1 MVPGKSVMSQGIL
14 GRILAQK
21 ALEVSEAQGRVP
33 LRDLCALV
41 RDAPPPRDFAAALRG
56 PAVRPRVIAEVKR
69 ASPSAGP
76 IRPDA
81 DPPTVAAAY
90 QAAGAAAISVLTDG
104 PFFDGSLLHLAGVR
118 ARVEVPVLRKDFIV
132 DEYQVWEARAYGAD
146 AVLLIV
152 AALTDAVLAALRVA
166 IEGLGMTALVEVH
179 DEEEAGRAVAAGAST
194 IGVNHR
200 DLRTFRMDMDLFARV
215 RPLFPEG
222 TIGVAESGIK
232 TGADIARLVAAGA
245 DAVLVGERLMRHP
258 SPGDALRELLA

>member
-1 MVPGKSVMSQGIL
+1 VG
-14 GRILAQK
+14 
-21 ALEVSEAQGRVP
+21 
-33 LRDLCALV
+33 
-41 RDAPPPRDFAAALRG
+41 
-56 PAVRPRVIAEVKR
+56 
-69 ASPSAGP
+69 
-76 IRPDA
+76 
-81 DPPTVAAAY
+81 
-90 QAAGAAAISVLTDG
+90 
-104 PFFDGSLLHLAGVR
+104 
-118 ARVEVPVLRKDFIV
+118 VPVLRKDFIV

-152 AALTDAVLAALRVA
+152 AALTDAVLAALRAA

-179 DEEEAGRAVAAGAST
+179 DEEEAGRAVAAGAGT

-232 TGADIARLVAAGA
+232 TGADLARLLAAGA
-245 DAVLVGERLMRHP
+245 DAVLVGETLMRHP